1 MIMNCKLFKP
11 KMTNK
16 WLFTIADI
24 RDVDDC
30 KLLEWCEEVW
40 DVLKFG
46 YTQPHRHYHNFG
58 HIRTLLNIFG
68 KYKSEFEDPLAVELA
83 IWFHD
88 VVYDPLSKFNEDAS
102 AELAFS
108 VILKLQTVESIK
120 LAKKV
125 KELIMFTKWSDGGY
139 LHIGT
144 LYDLQKNFQ
153 YDSNDFFLFR
163 DMDWSGFGL
172 PWDKFQENGDNLR
185 LEVPYLSDLEYT
197 KRYLGFLNS
206 LIEMHRP
213 IYCSD
218 IFNTKFESQ
227 ANKNILKKIKILENF
242 LKIS

>member
-1 MIMNCKLFKP
+1 MSCKLFKP

-16 WLFTIADI
+16 WLFTVAGIP
-24 RDVDDC
+24 DVVDC
-30 KLLEWCEEVW
+30 ELLEWCEEVW

-58 HIRTLLNIFG
+58 HIRTLLKTFE

-88 VVYDPLSKFNEDAS
+88 VVYDPQSKFNEDAS

-108 VILKLQTVESIK
+108 LILKLKNIE

-125 KELIMFTKWSDGGY
+125 KELIMFTKWSDGSFY
-139 LHIGT
+139 IGN
-144 LYDLQKNFQ
+144 LNNLQDNFK
-153 YDSNDFFLFR
+153 YASNDFFLLR
-163 DMDWSGFGL
+163 DIDWSGFGL
-172 PWDKFQENGDNLR
+172 EWDKFKTNGDRLR

-206 LIEMHRP
+206 LIEMSRP
-213 IYCSD
+213 LYCSD
-218 IFNTKFESQ
+218 IFNKKFEIK
-227 ANKNILKKIKILENF
+227 ANENILKAIKIQENF
-242 LKIS
+242 LRT